1 MQLAVTVKPRSK
13 HPEGIERLPDGSFIC
28 YTKALPVDGKANAAV
43 LSLVA
48 AYLGVPK
55 NSVRLVRGATSRHKL
70 FQTD

>member
-1 MQLAVTVKPRSK
+1 MQLAVTVKPHSK
-13 HPEGIERLPDGSFIC
+13 HPEGIERQQDGSCIC
-28 YTKALPVDGKANAAV
+28 YTKALPVDGKANAAA

-55 NSVRLVRGATSRHKL
+55 TSVRLVRGATSRNKL